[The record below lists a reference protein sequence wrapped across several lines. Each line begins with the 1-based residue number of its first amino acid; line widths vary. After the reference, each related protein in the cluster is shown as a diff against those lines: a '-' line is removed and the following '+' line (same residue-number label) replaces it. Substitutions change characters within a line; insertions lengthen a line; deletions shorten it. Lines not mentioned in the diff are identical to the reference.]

1 MTQSLG
7 MRYTCPT
14 CKYLIWPECKSWYA
28 FPLHTPNILQSCGT
42 ETTSGYSW
50 KSAAN
55 FDFLLPMAMASWL
68 WNLCFQAF
76 PVFSI
81 MGTQHIIN
89 HAGFWN
95 SVLPAYLEA
104 LYNFLLKKPPCLNIA
119 DSAEH
124 FSEVLKIHHV
134 IIVLPI
140 GFVELS
146 ASHFT
151 APFQSVVRQH
161 PSKHPSKGSKI
172 ASNLCSRQFR
182 KKS

>member
-1 MTQSLG
+1 MLLLSYAIG
-7 MRYTCPT
+7 DCI
-14 CKYLIWPECKSWYA
+14 KYVACSNNGVFENAVQFLTLS
-28 FPLHTPNILQSCGT
+28 HTY
-42 ETTSGYSW
+42 TTS
-50 KSAAN
+50 KLRN
-55 FDFLLPMAMASWL
+55 LRFKILPVL
-68 WNLCFQAF
+68 G
-76 PVFSI
+76 I

-104 LYNFLLKKPPCLNIA
+104 LYNFLLKKPSCLNIT

-134 IIVLPI
+134 FIVLPI

-146 ASHFT
+146 ASHFII
-151 APFQSVVRQH
+151 PFQSVVRQH

-172 ASNLCSRQFR
+172 ASNLCSRLF
-182 KKS
+182 